1 MEPIAQALKPARSSS
16 SDIGPAHHH
25 SIGDASGRT
34 KRRDHSSSKQMSKKT
49 KFIEVVT
56 GEKIEG
62 DFDPT
67 RAIKG
72 TIIPPAGSAE
82 VAGRS
87 SEAPF
92 MFECAWCGAINHAER
107 RDSALYICFAC
118 GRPMRPAL
126 S

>member
-1 MEPIAQALKPARSSS
+1 MS
-16 SDIGPAHHH
+16 
-25 SIGDASGRT
+25 RT
-34 KRRDHSSSKQMSKKT
+34 T

-72 TIIPPAGSAE
+72 TIIPPCGAAQ

-87 SEAPF
+87 SEASF
-92 MFECAWCGAINHAER
+92 LFECAWCGAINYGER
-107 RDSALYICFAC
+107 RDSAFYVCFAC
-118 GRPMRPAL
+118 GRPMRTTL
-126 S
+126 E

>member
-1 MEPIAQALKPARSSS
+1 
-16 SDIGPAHHH
+16 
-25 SIGDASGRT
+25 
-34 KRRDHSSSKQMSKKT
+34 MSKKT

-72 TIIPPAGSAE
+72 TITPPAGTAQ
-82 VAGRS
+82 VTGRS

-92 MFECAWCGAINHAER
+92 IFECAWCGAINYTAER
-107 RDSALYICFAC
+107 RAGALCVCFAC
-118 GRPMRPAL
+118 NRPMRPTL
-126 S
+126 G

>member
-1 MEPIAQALKPARSSS
+1 MNM
-16 SDIGPAHHH
+16 G
-25 SIGDASGRT
+25 
-34 KRRDHSSSKQMSKKT
+34 KKT

-56 GEKIEG
+56 GDKIEG

-72 TIIPPAGSAE
+72 TITPRADASQ

-92 MFECAWCGAINHAER
+92 LFECAWCGAINYSER
-107 RDSALYICFAC
+107 RDFAFYVCFAC
-118 GRPMRPAL
+118 GRPMRPTF
-126 S
+126 

>member
-1 MEPIAQALKPARSSS
+1 LLLPVLLSLLNLLIYKSP
-16 SDIGPAHHH
+16 
-25 SIGDASGRT
+25 

-67 RAIKG
+67 RVIKG
-72 TIIPPAGSAE
+72 TITPPAGSAD

-87 SEAPF
+87 SEASF
-92 MFECAWCGAINHAER
+92 IFECAWCGAINHSER
-107 RDSALYICFAC
+107 PDSALYVCFAC
-118 GRPMRPAL
+118 GRPMTLAL
-126 S
+126 A